1 VKAEG
6 VVLEGT
12 GGVWKVRT
20 TEGAEHLTSMR
31 GRLKQEEKIKL
42 AVGDHVTIEQDDAGD
57 SWAITTIKERTSR
70 LARRA
75 PGGRYAER
83 VIVANLDQV
92 VVVFAAANPEP
103 HAGMIDRFLVIAES
117 NDLSVRLVVNKCEL
131 TDPSVVDTL
140 MKPYADAGYD
150 IHRTS
155 VKTGQGIAELHDML
169 AGRVSALTGPSGVGK
184 SSLLNAIF
192 PGVNLRVG
200 EISESVNKGRHTTV
214 GAKLV
219 PLPEN
224 GFVVDTPGLREVGLW
239 GISSDDVDQ
248 CFPEIRE
255 RIGTCR
261 FRDCVHDGEPG
272 CAIREAVAAG
282 VISAARH
289 QSYLKLREE
298 LAESEKVY

>member
-1 VKAEG
+1 MIADG

-20 TEGAEHLTSMR
+20 TDGAEFLTSMR

-42 AVGDHVTIEQDDAGD
+42 AVGDHVTIEQDDTGD

-92 VVVFAAANPEP
+92 VVVFAAAN
-103 HAGMIDRFLVIAES
+103 
-117 NDLSVRLVVNKCEL
+117 DLAVRLVVNKCEL

-140 MKPYADAGYD
+140 MKPYADAGYE

-282 VISAARH
+282 EISSARH

-298 LAESEKVY
+298 LAESENVY